1 MTPISYRA
9 NLFLLMQLFQF
20 FQFRVVQCL
29 LLFQCLL
36 ILLRKIDHNDKD
48 GSFIYWHPRGVVP
61 FSEVSVTLV
70 PAVVERR
77 RERTREGEG
86 KEEEEEGRREG
97 RGGGRR
103 EGRGQGRERERREK
117 RKEKGGKGGEGRG
130 KGILINGLG
139 MIS

>member
-70 PAVVERR
+70 PAVVERG
-77 RERTREGEG
+77 REGRRKKKGRKRRRKGEGKGEEEEGG
-86 KEEEEEGRREG
+86 KEEEEEEGKGEDKGGRGKEGRREKKKEG
-97 RGGGRR
+97 KEGKEEERGY
-103 EGRGQGRERERREK
+103 
-117 RKEKGGKGGEGRG
+117 
-130 KGILINGLG
+130 
-139 MIS
+139 